1 MRKEHGL
8 TLIELMVTLAVA
20 VVLLSIGV
28 PSFQSIMQSNRV
40 SAQTNELVSA
50 ITTARSEA
58 VRRNEE
64 IILET
69 ADGGTDWSVGFV
81 ISDGADELRVFDP
94 VDSRLELDAVGSG
107 GSTISEITFHG
118 DGTRDPEDGN
128 VTFDVQPTEDCMGD
142 MRRSI
147 TVTVGGST
155 RSERLACN

>member
-40 SAQTNELVSA
+40 SAQTNELISA
-50 ITTARSEA
+50 VTTARSEA

-64 IILET
+64 ITLET
-69 ADGGTDWSVGFV
+69 NGGGTDWSAGFV
-81 ISDGADELRVFDP
+81 ISDGTNLRVFDP
-94 VDSRLELDAVGSG
+94 VDSRLDLDVADSG
-107 GSTISEITFHG
+107 GSAISEIAFRS
-118 DGTRDPEDGN
+118 DGTRDPGAGN
-128 VTFDVQPTEDCMGD
+128 VTFEIQPTGNCLGD
-142 MRRSI
+142 MRRRI

-155 RSERLACN
+155 RSEQLACN